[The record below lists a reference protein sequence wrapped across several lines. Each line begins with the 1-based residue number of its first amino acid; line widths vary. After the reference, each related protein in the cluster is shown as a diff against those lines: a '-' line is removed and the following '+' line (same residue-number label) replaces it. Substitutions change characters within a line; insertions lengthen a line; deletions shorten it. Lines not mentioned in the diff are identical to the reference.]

1 MAQIIPGPWERR
13 MTPDEHET
21 LKILI
26 GILNSFD
33 SQLKEIRAVQEK
45 QMRFMIDLFSDVH
58 DIKDIVE

>member
-1 MAQIIPGPWERR
+1 MARIIPGPWERR

-21 LKILI
+21 LKLLI
-26 GILNSFD
+26 GILDSFD

-45 QMRFMIDLFSDVH
+45 QMRFMIDLFSDLH